1 MVSLG
6 ITNNTKAPLSRVIM
20 KRVRSVKQGNG
31 VENNKATIIGIM
43 KDYKS
48 IGIMSDFII
57 IKAENLE

>member
-1 MVSLG
+1 
-6 ITNNTKAPLSRVIM
+6 M

-43 KDYKS
+43 EDYKS